1 MSTFIEIIA
10 CLFIAYAA
18 LPLMSSAGQAWP
30 GRACFSQAPEPIAE
44 LLTLGSRDGAPTKM
58 HASER
63 PVLHMGPVRAQVRV
77 GLVVPSG
84 RGALRERRPVRLL
97 ERDERIMS
105 LAAGTVFDFAPIH
118 SRKSDWVGGPGIE
131 PGT

>member
-30 GRACFSQAPEPIAE
+30 GRACFSQAGEPIAE
-44 LLTLGSRDGAPTKM
+44 LLTLGSQDGAPTKM

-63 PVLHMGPVRAQVRV
+63 PVLHLGPVRAQVRV
-77 GLVVPSG
+77 GLVVCPAVNGLGESG
-84 RGALRERRPVRLL
+84 GLSASGNAMSGLSHWQPDPALILL
-97 ERDERIMS
+97 
-105 LAAGTVFDFAPIH
+105 GY
-118 SRKSDWVGGPGIE
+118 
-131 PGT
+131 